1 MKPAELGLWLKY
13 NEFFALA
20 SKELALPPTPLLL
33 RFFSPVAPL
42 SPVARPGGLLPL
54 RFSPL
59 PLSSADFEAFEESVA
74 FVDEFALESVATEP
88 SSGPPS
94 FDGDP
99 ELPNILFSRPP
110 WEEKL
115 LLLLPAT
122 LLTSSCVSREET
134 SRDRDCWTGEVLR

>member
-1 MKPAELGLWLKY
+1 MKPAELGLGLKC

-59 PLSSADFEAFEESVA
+59 PLSSAGFEAFEESAA
-74 FVDEFALESVATEP
+74 FVDEFALESGATEP
-88 SSGPPS
+88 SGPPS

-122 LLTSSCVSREET
+122 LLTSPCVSREET
-134 SRDRDCWTGEVLR
+134 SRERDCWTGEVSR